1 MRFMVDSALFE
12 HFPGLVIGVVVA
24 RGLHTPADPGMVE
37 KMLAAAE
44 EDMRAEWQDRPAQE
58 HPRIAP
64 WREAFRTM
72 GLSANK
78 MHSSI
83 EALARRVLGGKGA
96 PRVLPLVDFY
106 NAVSLRHRIPMG
118 GHDLDTLEGDIRL
131 GYTAGNEPFQAMFS
145 DEVEQVASGEVAYL
159 DTAEVLTRHWV
170 WRQSHKDRMRPESA
184 DVFVPVDGLGEVG
197 EGVVRLAVQEAERGL
212 ATLFGA
218 RTRTGLLTVDTPV
231 MELED

>member
-1 MRFMVDSALFE
+1 MRFTVDEALFE

-24 RGLHTPADPGMVE
+24 RGLRTPEDPAAVE
-37 KMLAAAE
+37 GLLTAAE
-44 EDMRAEWQDRPAQE
+44 ADLRTEWADRPAQE

-64 WREAFRTM
+64 WRETFRAL

-83 EALARRVLGGKGA
+83 EALARRVLSAKGA

-118 GHDLDTLEGDIRL
+118 GHDLETLVGDIRL
-131 GYTAGNEPFQAMFS
+131 GYTSGNEPFQAMFS

-159 DTAEVLTRHWV
+159 DDEEVLTRHWV
-170 WRQSHKDRMRPESA
+170 WRQSHKDRMRPESR
-184 DVFVPVDGLGEVG
+184 DVFVPIDGLGTVG
-197 EGVVRLAVQEAERGL
+197 EGAVRAALAEAE
-212 ATLFGA
+212 
-218 RTRTGLLTVDTPV
+218 TGLRTHFRAVTSTGLVTAERPF
-231 MELED
+231 MEL

>member
-1 MRFMVDSALFE
+1 MRFTVDEALFE

-24 RGLHTPADPGMVE
+24 RRITTPADPALVE
-37 KMLAAAE
+37 KLLTAAE
-44 EDMRAEWQDRPAQE
+44 ADLRSEWKDRPAQE

-159 DTAEVLTRHWV
+159 DGAEVLTRHWV
-170 WRQSHKDRMRPESA
+170 WRQSHKDRMRPESRN
-184 DVFVPVDGLGEVG
+184 VFVPVDGLREAG
-197 EGVVRLAVQEAERGL
+197 EGVVRAALQEAERGL
-212 ATLFGA
+212 ATIFGA
-218 RTRTGLLTVDTPV
+218 GTRSGLLTAASPV
-231 MELED
+231 MELEG